1 MAGPFQLFRLKI
13 DPKTKDPKGF
23 GFCQYNDA
31 DIASSALRNL
41 KKFEIKGRSLKA
53 DFASDNKNGNNL
65 KREDV
70 LYRDIGEI
78 TRQNPHSQA
87 LAAQTLSPESSSLD
101 EMLESLSPEQEE
113 LLLIT
118 IREVFRRSNQAE
130 QRQLKEALAQDE
142 RLLKAFKQMLI
153 KMQSKH

>member
-1 MAGPFQLFRLKI
+1 MPQETSCIFYGNIPYNATDEELQKTFKMAGPFQLFRLKI

-23 GFCQYNDA
+23 GFCQYKDA

-70 LYRDIGEI
+70 LYRDAGEI
-78 TRQNPHSQA
+78 T
-87 LAAQTLSPESSSLD
+87 
-101 EMLESLSPEQEE
+101 
-113 LLLIT
+113 
-118 IREVFRRSNQAE
+118 
-130 QRQLKEALAQDE
+130 K
-142 RLLKAFKQMLI
+142 
-153 KMQSKH
+153 

>member
-13 DPKTKDPKGF
+13 DPKTREPKGF

-70 LYRDIGEI
+70 LFRDLGEI
-78 TRQNPHSQA
+78 TKQNATSTA
-87 LAAQTLSPESSSLD
+87 LAAELLTHQNSTLD
-101 EMLESLSPEQEE
+101 EMLENLSVEQEE
-113 LLLIT
+113 LLLAT
-118 IREVFRRSNQAE
+118 IRGIFY
-130 QRQLKEALAQDE
+130 
-142 RLLKAFKQMLI
+142 
-153 KMQSKH
+153 